1 MFLFNFSNFVKL
13 PGGVSGCVLGS
24 TVAKQMSD
32 GQGKIITESSGAVI
46 KIFVRLDEV
55 PKAGQSTLV
64 PITVSVVEGNRNKVV
79 LDQLPKLRFKC
90 LPFATT
96 WIYRR
101 EE

>member
-1 MFLFNFSNFVKL
+1 
-13 PGGVSGCVLGS
+13 
-24 TVAKQMSD
+24 MSD
-32 GQGKIITESSGAVI
+32 GQGKIVTESSGAVI

-64 PITVSVVEGNRNKVV
+64 LVSISVVEGNRNTVV

-90 LPFATT
+90 LPFVTT
-96 WIYRR
+96 WIYSR

>member
-1 MFLFNFSNFVKL
+1 M
-13 PGGVSGCVLGS
+13 GS

-64 PITVSVVEGNRNKVV
+64 PVTVSVAEGNRNKVV
-79 LDQLPKLRFKC
+79 LDQLPKLRFKRV
-90 LPFATT
+90 PFATT

>member
-1 MFLFNFSNFVKL
+1 
-13 PGGVSGCVLGS
+13 
-24 TVAKQMSD
+24 MSD
-32 GQGKIITESSGAVI
+32 GQGKIVTESSGAVI

-64 PITVSVVEGNRNKVV
+64 LVSISVVEGNRNTVV

>member
-1 MFLFNFSNFVKL
+1 M
-13 PGGVSGCVLGS
+13 GS

-32 GQGKIITESSGAVI
+32 GQGKIVTESSGAVI
-46 KIFVRLDEV
+46 KIFVKLDEV

-64 PITVSVVEGNRNKVV
+64 LVSISVVEGNRNTVV

-101 EE
+101 DE

>member
-1 MFLFNFSNFVKL
+1 
-13 PGGVSGCVLGS
+13 
-24 TVAKQMSD
+24 MSD
-32 GQGKIITESSGAVI
+32 GQGKIVTESSGAVI
-46 KIFVRLDEV
+46 KISVRLDEV

-64 PITVSVVEGNRNKVV
+64 LVSISVVEGNRNTVV

-90 LPFATT
+90 LPFVTT

>member
-1 MFLFNFSNFVKL
+1 M
-13 PGGVSGCVLGS
+13 GS

-32 GQGKIITESSGAVI
+32 GQGKIVTESSGAVI

-64 PITVSVVEGNRNKVV
+64 LVSISVVEGNRNTVV

-90 LPFATT
+90 LPFVTT